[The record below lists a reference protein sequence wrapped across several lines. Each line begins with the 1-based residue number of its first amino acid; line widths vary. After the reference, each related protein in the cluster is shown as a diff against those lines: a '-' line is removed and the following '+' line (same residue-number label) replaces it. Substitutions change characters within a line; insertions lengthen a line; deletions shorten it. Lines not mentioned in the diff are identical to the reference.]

1 MALKKMGMIMAMML
15 CIGFVHAQQ
24 KDTAYQKEWKEI
36 DSLIVIKSLPKSA
49 LVKLDAL
56 QKKVSQQQQAQVIKC
71 LIYRYSLQDQLSEN
85 DPSRAVQTLLASIDN
100 TDNTVQKSILKALV
114 AKKLYEYF
122 NRYRWRFYNRKA
134 TVHYAKADISTW
146 GIADFHKA
154 ITQYFLEALADK
166 EILLHTSLKDF
177 EAILIKGN
185 RHCSSLYHLL
195 ANEALVYFKSGDPYS
210 NDPLYVSR
218 ISDPVALSGRDAFIR
233 HPFLAKDNSK
243 LELIALQLYQHL
255 LTVTTNAD
263 ELVETDIE
271 RIEWV
276 YGHAQFNNK
285 ESAYR
290 SALET
295 IISNNKQVSSI
306 AKAWIDLAQLEL
318 QKAGNYQASVDTSN
332 RYAYVK
338 AKKIIDNALSSIDKN
353 NPWRND
359 FQPLLSLIAAKELSS
374 QTEQVNIPGK
384 PFRALVSFRNIDTV
398 YARII
403 RIDTKELPNQYWE
416 DGYWKKITSLETYRA
431 FSQALPVTNDYR
443 QHAVE
448 IKIDGLAVGRY
459 ALLCSNS
466 PLFNDSLNKL
476 SVQFFSVSN
485 ISYVRND
492 RDFFVLNRENGQPLA
507 NVNVAIFSEQRLID
521 NKQTDRNGYFMY
533 RETNNRSRNTR
544 YVFSKGKDELRL
556 DATEFIPYQN
566 DLSIDD
572 VQDTEADDFENGN
585 SRIFFFTDRSIYRPG
600 QYVYFK
606 GIAVKKNR
614 QTRMSRLITRKD
626 SGWVY
631 LYNVNGKRV
640 DSVHFSLNDYGSF
653 SGRFQVP
660 QNTLTGIFSIQ
671 TNWKIYSSA
680 AVSVEAYKRPRFFA
694 GFDKVKGSYRLND
707 SVTVHGN
714 ATAYAGNSING
725 AKVSYTVKR
734 NTRYLNPWLRGNYI
748 PMQSPSIE
756 IAHGEVTT
764 DDHGKFNIPFKALAD
779 DHANR
784 EANPVFN
791 FEVSVSITDINGETR
806 TASTIVKVGY
816 ASIILQANIPDVLP
830 TDSFAQ
836 LKLSATNLDGQPEQV
851 KVHVSIYP
859 LEAPQQPVRK
869 RYWQN
874 PDLFVMSRDEF
885 TRYFPNDEYEN
896 ESNYRTWK
904 AGAVVTSSTI
914 DTKESGTWQLT
925 PGILHS
931 GYYKIESVATDAYGQ
946 EVKDI
951 KYIQLFSIT
960 KGPYTTASYQ
970 FSYTIKGMALP
981 GDTARFYAASMADQV
996 YVIRRTD
1003 RPGKAGRAYSFNT
1016 RNKGFETIAFTT
1028 TEADRGG
1035 VGIAEVFVYNNRVYT
1050 SQYNVL
1056 VPWTNKQLTVSY
1068 ASFRNHTEP
1077 GSKEQWT
1084 VQVKGEKGQQ
1094 QAAELLTG
1102 MYDAS
1107 LDQFKP
1113 HGWNIPAIWETNY
1126 WRNGFIA
1133 STNFSAATANQNY
1146 LAVPDVEF
1154 IEHTYDHLPVNANEF
1169 WSRYSIKWENDS
1181 TASISVQLHP
1191 SPEMLNEVVTVGA
1204 AGRNKISY
1212 ADYSR
1217 TDNSSLSVNANG
1229 DTIVNNK
1236 KIEPQKIRTDF
1247 NETAF
1252 FFPQLYADSLG
1263 NYGFSFTMP
1272 EALTTWKWMTLAHTK
1287 DLAFG
1292 AATQSIITQKTLMVQ
1307 PNLPR
1312 FLREGDQVELSSK
1325 IANLGA
1331 QELTGQATL
1340 ELIDATT
1347 GTPVDG
1353 WFQNVFPL
1361 QYFTAEPGKS
1371 TIVKFPIQ
1379 VPFSFNKPLTWR
1391 IVAKAGNYSDGEEN
1405 TLPVV
1410 TNRIL
1415 VTESLPL
1422 FLQKDTTQ
1430 SFRFEKL
1437 LYTSSETLTHEGLTV
1452 EYTTNPTWYAVKAL
1466 PYLIEYPY
1474 ECAEQTFNRVYAN
1487 ALAAYIL
1494 QKNPKI
1500 KQVLDQW
1507 ITDTSAAQSN
1517 LQKNQAL
1524 KQLLIE
1530 ETPWVFDAENEA
1542 SQSKNL
1548 ALLLD
1553 LAKLDQ
1559 QTDQFIEKLQQ
1570 LQLPSGG
1577 FAWFKGGYEDRY
1589 MTNYILTGI
1598 GKLKRLGAFN
1608 AGMASRLNPII
1619 GNAIKWLDNKM
1630 QEDYQ
1635 SIHQNKTTGHKQWQL
1650 SSEQIQYL
1658 YMRSFFKDIAQTA
1671 PEAYR
1676 YFYNA
1681 GKQHWNDQN
1690 QYNQAML
1697 GLAFYRNN
1705 DVQFVNT
1712 TLLPSILENTVEN
1725 TAQGSLHWKSQQT
1738 CFWYTSPIEHQ
1749 SIMISFLQE
1758 LQQDNKSKSL
1768 LSAINK
1774 ARTWLLLNKQTN
1786 NWKTTVATADACYAL
1801 LQSGSGWLNTE
1812 SKLSIRLGNYTINNN
1827 TGKQQAGTGYFNTH
1841 IDGKSVKPEMGAV
1854 TVQIA
1859 STRSYNEQPPSWG
1872 SVYWQYFENLDKI
1885 TAAATPLSLSRKLF
1899 VERNTENG
1907 KALDPVK
1914 EGEELKLGDK
1924 VVVRIELKSDRD
1936 MEYLHLKDMRA
1947 AAMEPV
1953 NVLSAYKW
1961 QDGLG
1966 YYESTRDASTNFF
1979 ISYLRKGTYVFEY
1992 PTFVTQTGVFS
2003 VGIATIQCM
2012 YAPEFNSHSEGFNI
2026 RVGK

>member
-1 MALKKMGMIMAMML
+1 MIMAMML

-36 DSLIVIKSLPKSA
+36 DSLIAIKSLPKSA

-56 QKKVSQQQQAQVIKC
+56 QKKVSLHQQQAQVIKC
-71 LIYRYSLQDQLSEN
+71 LIYRYSLQDQVLEN
-85 DPSRAVQTLLASIDN
+85 DPNRAVQTLLASIGN
-100 TDNTVQKSILKALV
+100 TSDAVQKSILKALV

-122 NRYRWRFYNRKA
+122 NMYRWRFYNRKA
-134 TVHYAKADISTW
+134 TVNYAKADISTW

-177 EAILIKGN
+177 EAILIKGDKH
-185 RHCSSLYHLL
+185 RSSLYHLL

-210 NDPLYVSR
+210 TDPLYVSR
-218 ISDPVALSGRDAFIR
+218 ISDPVALSGREVFIK
-233 HPFLAKDNSK
+233 HPFLAKDNSM

-263 ELVETDIE
+263 ELVGTDIG

-276 YGHAQFNNK
+276 YSHAQFNNK
-285 ESAYR
+285 ESVYR

-295 IISNNKQVSSI
+295 IISNNKQVSST
-306 AKAWIDLAQLEL
+306 AKAWVDLAQLEL
-318 QKAGNYQASVDTSN
+318 QKADSYQASVDTSN

-338 AKKIIDNALSSIDKN
+338 AKKIIDNAVSSIDKN
-353 NPWRND
+353 NPWRNN
-359 FQPLLSLIAAKELSS
+359 FHPLLSQITEKELSS

-416 DGYWKKITSLETYRA
+416 AGYWKKITSLETYRA

-448 IKIDGLAVGRY
+448 IKLDGLSVGRY

-492 RDFFVLNRENGQPLA
+492 HDFFVLNRENGQPLV
-507 NVNVAIFSEQRLID
+507 NVNVAIFSEQRLIA

-533 RETNNRSRNTR
+533 RETNNRRGNTR

-566 DLSIDD
+566 DPSIDD
-572 VQDTEADDFENGN
+572 VQDTESDDFENGN

-631 LYNVNGKRV
+631 LSNVNGKRV
-640 DSVHFSLNDYGSF
+640 DSIRFSLNDYGSF

-680 AVSVEAYKRPRFFA
+680 AVSVEAYKRPGFFA
-694 GFDKVKGSYRLND
+694 GFDKVKGIYRLND

-725 AKVSYTVKR
+725 AKVTYTVKR
-734 NTRYLNPWLRGNYI
+734 NTRYLNPWLRNNYI
-748 PMQSPSIE
+748 PIQSPSIE
-756 IAHGEVTT
+756 IAHGELIT
-764 DDHGKFNIPFKALAD
+764 DDNGKFSIPFKALAD

-784 EANPVFN
+784 DANPVFN
-791 FEVSVSITDINGETR
+791 FEVLVSITDINGETR
-806 TASTIVKVGY
+806 TASTTVRAGY

-836 LKLSATNLDGQPEQV
+836 LKLSVTNLDGQPEQV

-874 PDLFVMSRDEF
+874 PDLFVMSRNEF

-904 AGAVVTSSTI
+904 AGPLVTSSTI
-914 DTKESGTWQLT
+914 DTKESETWQLT
-925 PGILHS
+925 PGVLHS

-951 KYIQLFSIT
+951 KYMQLFSIT
-960 KGPYTTASYQ
+960 KGAYPTSSYQ
-970 FSYTIKGMALP
+970 FSYTLKGMALP
-981 GDTARFYAASMADQV
+981 GDTARFYAVSMADQV

-1003 RPGKAGRAYSFNT
+1003 RPGKAGGVYTFNT
-1016 RNKGFETIAFTT
+1016 RNKGFETIEFAA

-1035 VGIAEVFVYNNRVYT
+1035 VGIAEVFVYNNRVYN

-1056 VPWTNKQLTVSY
+1056 VPWSNKQLSVSY

-1113 HGWNIPAIWETNY
+1113 HNWSIPAIWETNY

-1133 STNFSAATANQNY
+1133 STNFGAATANQNY
-1146 LAVPDVEF
+1146 ITEPTVEF
-1154 IEHTYDHLPVNANEF
+1154 IEHAYDRLSVNANEF
-1169 WSRYSIKWENDS
+1169 WSIYSIKWEDRS
-1181 TASISVQLHP
+1181 TASANVHLMP
-1191 SPEMLNEVVTVGA
+1191 DKKMLNEVVITGA
-1204 AGRNKISY
+1204 GDMNRIRY
-1212 ADYSR
+1212 AKPVAEPIGEAE
-1217 TDNSSLSVNANG
+1217 NMQN
-1229 DTIVNNK
+1229 
-1236 KIEPQKIRTDF
+1236 EPQKIRTDF
-1247 NETAF
+1247 KETAF

-1263 NYGFSFTMP
+1263 NYTFSFTMP

-1292 AATQSIITQKTLMVQ
+1292 TATQSIVTQKTLMVQ

-1312 FLREGDQVELSSK
+1312 FLREGDQIELSSK

-1347 GTPVDG
+1347 GTSVDG
-1353 WFQNVFPL
+1353 WFQNVFPV

-1371 TIVKFPIQ
+1371 TVVKFPIQ

-1410 TNRIL
+1410 TNRML

-1437 LYTSSETLTHEGLTV
+1437 LHTSSETLTHEGLTV
-1452 EYTTNPTWYAVKAL
+1452 EYTTNPAWYAVKAL

-1507 ITDTSAAQSN
+1507 MTDTSAAQSN

-1553 LAKLDQ
+1553 LAKLNQ

-1608 AGMASRLNPII
+1608 ADMASRLNPIV

-1635 SIHQNKTTGHKQWQL
+1635 SIHQNKTTGQKQWQL
-1650 SSEQIQYL
+1650 SSPQIQYL

-1705 DVQFVNT
+1705 DAQFVNT

-1749 SIMISFLQE
+1749 SMMISFLQE

-1812 SKLSIRLGNYTINNN
+1812 SKLSIRLGNYTTNNN
-1827 TGKQQAGTGYFNTH
+1827 TGKQQAGTGYFSTH
-1841 IDGKSVKPEMGAV
+1841 IDGKSVKPEMGTV

-1885 TAAATPLSLSRKLF
+1885 TPAATPLSLSRKLF
-1899 VERNTENG
+1899 VERNTEHG
-1907 KALDPVK
+1907 KALDLVK
-1914 EGEELKLGDK
+1914 EGEELKVGDK

-1953 NVLSAYKW
+1953 NVLSGYKW
-1961 QDGLG
+1961 QDELG

-2003 VGIATIQCM
+2003 AGIATIQCM

-2026 RVGK
+2026 RVNKL